1 MNQEEDLM
9 TRLRIAVFGNGQKGL
24 VNKVEILEEKYN
36 KISSKLTVVMVL
48 LMILIAVQAPALM
61 IGLRGF

>member
-1 MNQEEDLM
+1 MDEKEDLL

-24 VNKVEILEEKYN
+24 VKKVEILEEKYN

-61 IGLRGF
+61 VGLRGF